1 MIFATDSA
9 FGIIPLLPKPDG
21 LYFLLVQQRQGQ
33 WGFPKGH
40 AEPGE
45 TAITTARREFE
56 EETGITAYT
65 LLDGPSF
72 SEQYLVIK
80 HWKLISKTVVYFPAL
95 IQNPSVHHDP
105 KEIRAYDWLPYTAAR
120 KRLNTANRK
129 RLLQEANQH
138 LKTAPSV
145 LPISQS

>member
-45 TAITTARREFE
+45 TAIATARREFE

-65 LLDGPSF
+65 MLDAPSF
-72 SEQYLVIK
+72 SEQYVVIK

-95 IQNPSVHHDP
+95 IQNPIVRHDP
-105 KEIRAYDWLPYTAAR
+105 KEIRAYDWLPYSAAR
-120 KRLNTANRK
+120 KRLSATNRK
-129 RLLQEANQH
+129 RLLQEAHHH
-138 LKTAPSV
+138 LQNTPCP

>member
-9 FGIIPLLPKPDG
+9 FGIIPLFPKPDG
-21 LYFLLVQQRQGQ
+21 LHFLLVQQRQGQ

-45 TAITTARREFE
+45 TAIATACREFE

-65 LLDGPSF
+65 MLDAPSF
-72 SEQYLVIK
+72 SEQYVVIK
-80 HWKLISKTVVYFPAL
+80 QWKLISKTVVYFPAL
-95 IQNPSVHHDP
+95 IQNPIVHHDP
-105 KEIRAYDWLPYTAAR
+105 KEIRAYDWLPYGAAR
-120 KRLNTANRK
+120 KRLSATNRK
-129 RLLQEANQH
+129 HLLQEAHQH
-138 LKTAPSV
+138 LQNTPWP